1 MASVSNSSPVIA
13 GEHLLMHAPNTEV
26 RNNFQTVQ
34 QESPAISNR
43 LHDAYAYVPRF
54 RYEIQLHLFN
64 KQVFI
69 FCLQRHSDF
78 R

>member
-1 MASVSNSSPVIA
+1 
-13 GEHLLMHAPNTEV
+13 MHAPDTEV
-26 RNNFQTVQ
+26 RNNFKTVQ
-34 QESPAISNR
+34 QESPAINNI

-54 RYEIQLHLFN
+54 RYEIELHLFN

-69 FCLQRHSDF
+69 FWLQRHSDF